1 MPELTHSCGRTV
13 RFPSGTEGKK
23 GRCPHC
29 GGGLIVPAGP
39 AERDKIRLA
48 APPHWEDYLAYLED
62 RGPAPRPL
70 VMPKNLMLQT
80 EADERWERQADL
92 RPSRFWCPSCKDR
105 MNVDQIICTK
115 CGLDFR
121 TGHVLGKNAKL
132 SPKGMAY
139 LKTIPWLDEARRAYS
154 KELKA
159 DRAKE
164 NTGKLRSKAPTRRRK
179 RRR

>member
-1 MPELTHSCGRTV
+1 
-13 RFPSGTEGKK
+13 
-23 GRCPHC
+23 
-29 GGGLIVPAGP
+29 
-39 AERDKIRLA
+39 
-48 APPHWEDYLAYLED
+48 
-62 RGPAPRPL
+62 
-70 VMPKNLMLQT
+70 
-80 EADERWERQADL
+80 
-92 RPSRFWCPSCKDR
+92 